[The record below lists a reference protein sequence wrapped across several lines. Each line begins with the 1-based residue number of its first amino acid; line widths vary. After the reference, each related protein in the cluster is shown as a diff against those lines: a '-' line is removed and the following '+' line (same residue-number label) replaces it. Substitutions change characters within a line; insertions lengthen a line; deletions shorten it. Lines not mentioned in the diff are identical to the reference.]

1 MKVKD
6 FIKFVNN
13 AIDTTVKI
21 EADDYEAYGELYT
34 LDDFEELIKNST
46 ECSGVEK
53 IASELEIEIED
64 FYSCATDVYKCED
77 GYVGI
82 HAGLQLF
89 SEQMDW
95 SDACPDT
102 CVSEYEA
109 VQTVTYKPKK
119 CHS

>member
-1 MKVKD
+1 MKKRIRKKYKWAFCQYHSCLCLSEPCKLGKKSCSNSWQCKNFTVMRQEM
-6 FIKFVNN
+6 VLGRPNN
-13 AIDTTVKI
+13 KK
-21 EADDYEAYGELYT
+21 
-34 LDDFEELIKNST
+34 LIK
-46 ECSGVEK
+46 E
-53 IASELEIEIED
+53 
-64 FYSCATDVYKCED
+64 CED

-82 HAGLQLF
+82 YAGFQLF